1 MTQSWPLSDVQNQF
15 NEVITNAERGEAQ
28 IIITQGVPAVVVLA
42 YAEYQRLI
50 ARTSRLST
58 FMQTFPHDGENCR
71 LCVMIHH
78 CEMIRYGELAL
89 DMHVQAEL
97 VTPMPI
103 RSC

>member
-58 FMQTFPHDGENCR
+58 FMQTFPHGGE
-71 LCVMIHH
+71 
-78 CEMIRYGELAL
+78 ELSFER
-89 DMHVQAEL
+89 DD
-97 VTPMPI
+97 TPLRDDPTW
-103 RSC
+103 